1 MSVCTGPGVCVLAA
15 EKRSQGPLRPQVQN
29 PFFSTG
35 RLALIHPQKAP
46 CGEGVKNLTAAAW
59 VSVEARVR
67 SQAQCSGFRIRH
79 CCRCGP
85 DSSPGPG
92 TSTRSGCGPKTRTR
106 KHPHGQKLSNAD
118 FGDIVVQKN
127 GTETKNPWWPLCK
140 RVTESQTGLPDQAT
154 HAAAGHRS
162 PSASQQLRR
171 LKRRRAAPRAQV
183 PALRA
188 EDPPSPPRP
197 LCRHSPIYGR
207 LKNTG

>member
-1 MSVCTGPGVCVLAA
+1 MGLCGGKGSIPSPV
-15 EKRSQGPLRPQVQN
+15 QWVQN
-29 PFFSTG
+29 P
-35 RLALIHPQKAP
+35 ALLPLWP
-46 CGEGVKNLTAAAW
+46 RFEPWPRN
-59 VSVEARVR
+59 
-67 SQAQCSGFRIRH
+67 F
-79 CCRCGP
+79 
-85 DSSPGPG
+85 
-92 TSTRSGCGPKTRTR
+92 GCGPKTRTR

-171 LKRRRAAPRAQV
+171 LKRRTAAPRAQV